1 MCLFARVASN
11 LTANESSTVVGVIDA
26 IYTNHLNS
34 RKGRSQQAAAQCKSQ
49 SATLRARKS
58 LRTVTRLG
66 ENNNTEEAWTTPSG
80 HSDALAD
87 ASEHGGAT

>member
-11 LTANESSTVVGVIDA
+11 LTADESSTAVGVIDA

-66 ENNNTEEAWTTPSG
+66 ENDNTCKTQSSRGSAGTKPLDQG
-80 HSDALAD
+80 YF
-87 ASEHGGAT
+87 